1 MTRQY
6 QGEGVRARS
15 VSELEFLNGE
25 QYAQRAREVE
35 EECESMAPDK
45 FMLYMLMD
53 MYNRGRD
60 EGAAAA
66 ILRYDNRNPS
76 RSSIHRSLDILRRE
90 L

>member
-6 QGEGVRARS
+6 QGEGLRARS

-25 QYAQRAREVE
+25 QYVQRAREVV
-35 EECESMAPDK
+35 EECESMAPDN
-45 FMLYMLMD
+45 FMVYMLME

-66 ILRYDNRNPS
+66 ILRYDTRNPS
-76 RSSIHRSLDILRRE
+76 RDSVHRSLDILRRG
-90 L
+90 

>member
-6 QGEGVRARS
+6 QGEGLRARS

-25 QYAQRAREVE
+25 QYVQRAREVV

-45 FMLYMLMD
+45 FMWYMLME

-66 ILRYDNRNPS
+66 ILRYDTRNPS
-76 RSSIHRSLDILRRE
+76 RDSVHRSLDILRRG
-90 L
+90 

>member
-6 QGEGVRARS
+6 QGEGLRARS

-25 QYAQRAREVE
+25 QYAQRAREVV
-35 EECESMAPDK
+35 EECESMAPDN
-45 FMLYMLMD
+45 FMVYMLME

-66 ILRYDNRNPS
+66 ILRYDTRNPS
-76 RSSIHRSLDILRRE
+76 RDSVHRSLDILRRR
-90 L
+90 

>member
-6 QGEGVRARS
+6 QGEGLRARS

-35 EECESMAPDK
+35 EECESMAPDN
-45 FMLYMLMD
+45 FMVYMMME

-66 ILRYDNRNPS
+66 ILRYDTRNPS
-76 RSSIHRSLDILRRE
+76 RDSVHRSLDILRRG
-90 L
+90 